1 MPSLSAPAPMPAPA
15 PFSLPR
21 SVYFRTYPL
30 TKGTQVAQHQHPFV
44 EFLYAREGGMRME
57 IEGKTLIVPV
67 LYGVWIPANVP
78 HQILA
83 TSNVLLE
90 SLYVEPEYAAID
102 HDSSKVVVISD
113 FVREFIHYATEHIP
127 EQYDEAGDD
136 GKMVD
141 VLTTLLRQLP
151 DAGFSLPWPESVV
164 LVRVCRD
171 IQQAPDAAH
180 GIEAWAAR
188 TGMSVRTFS
197 RRFRKE
203 TGVSFSE
210 WKKRLRLLES
220 IIMLKDNR
228 SVTQVALDLGYSST
242 ASFTFAFRQMFGVP
256 PTRYQSAAH
265 QSATS
270 PPPPATAGTATA
282 R

>member
-1 MPSLSAPAPMPAPA
+1 MASLTPSARDIPSVLAPAPA

-21 SVYFRTYPL
+21 AVYFRTYPL
-30 TKGTQVAQHQHPFV
+30 TKGTHVAQHQHPFV
-44 EFLYAREGGMRME
+44 EFLYAREGGMRVD

-67 LYGVWIPANVP
+67 FYGVWIPANVP
-78 HQILA
+78 HRILA

-90 SLYVEPEYAAID
+90 SLYIETDYAAIGR
-102 HDSSKVVVISD
+102 DSSKVVVISD
-113 FVREFIHYATEHIP
+113 FVREFIHYATEHVP
-127 EQYDEAGDD
+127 EHYDGGGDD

-151 DAGFSLPWPESVV
+151 DAGFSLSWPESPV
-164 LVRVCRD
+164 LMRVCRD
-171 IQQAPDAAH
+171 IQQSPDAAH
-180 GIEAWAAR
+180 GIDEWAGR

-197 RRFRKE
+197 RRFSKE
-203 TGVSFSE
+203 TGVSFCE

-220 IIMLKDNR
+220 IIMLKENR

-256 PTRYQSAAH
+256 PTRYQASSH
-265 QSATS
+265 EGMT
-270 PPPPATAGTATA
+270 